1 MFENKSSRQVR
12 EKYLNSLD
20 PIIQYEPWTEEEDD
34 ILYQNFLIHGSKW
47 TFIKTKL
54 PSRSVRFYFKHFR
67 KE

>member
-20 PIIQYEPWTEEEDD
+20 PKIEKEPWTDEEDD
-34 ILYQNFLIHGSKW
+34 ILYQNFLLYGSKW

-54 PSRSVRFYFKHFR
+54 PSRSVFFFFLTL
-67 KE
+67 